1 MKKYMHVL
9 KKCALFAGIEEE
21 NLYGMLQCLGA
32 EIKSVDKNQPVFLEG
47 DAAQYVGIVLSG
59 AVMVVKEDYYGNRSV
74 MGNVGIGELFCE
86 TFSCAELKEIP
97 VSVIASSESE
107 IMLLDCRRVVTSC
120 GNACLFHSQ
129 IIHNLLR
136 VMAMKNLQLNRKIEI
151 TSKRTTREKVMA
163 FLLEQAK
170 VHDSNRFTIPYDRQ
184 ELADYLGV
192 ERSAMSAEIGKLCK
206 EGRIAC
212 RRSEFELLR

>member
-1 MKKYMHVL
+1 MKKYLSVL

-32 EIKSVDKNQPVFLEG
+32 EVKNVSKNQPVFLEG

-59 AVMVVKEDYYGNRSV
+59 TVMVVKEDYYGNRSV
-74 MGNVGIGELFCE
+74 MGNVAPAELFCE
-86 TFSCAELKEIP
+86 TFSCAELSEIP
-97 VSVIASSESE
+97 VSVIASSDSE

-120 GNACLFHSQ
+120 GNACAFHSQ

-136 VMAMKNLQLNRKIEI
+136 IMAMKNLQLNRKIEI
-151 TSKRTTREKVMA
+151 TSKRSTRDKVMA
-163 FLLEQAK
+163 FLADQAK
-170 VHDSNRFTIPYDRQ
+170 AHGSNRFLIPYDRQ

-192 ERSAMSAEIGKLCK
+192 ERSALSAEIGKLCRDGK
-206 EGRIAC
+206 IFC
-212 RRSEFELLR
+212 RKSAFELL